1 MSMTNYQ
8 SNFTVTPQ
16 SIKNLGEVSL
26 EGREKPKMFQIG
38 SLGSSG
44 GGEEDCVV
52 LIVRIL

>member
-1 MSMTNYQ
+1 MTNYQ